1 MGQVARRVGRWL
13 VQGAGS
19 LVGLPGSATN
29 GTVATV
35 TLLPWRRFP
44 TIQDHRSRARP
55 ASSPNIGLESPEEV
69 QNASQ
74 QVSIRRRRRSSS
86 DRSGH
91 VRPPAESSRRPFS
104 RYRLVFPRRSPELDE
119 KGPRLPLVDL
129 GGLRICGSLHRDDS
143 IHRWESS
150 ENAPPPRPTGLV
162 AGSRLRVKWWE
173 LGGLGRW

>member
-1 MGQVARRVGRWL
+1 MRFMYCVAVILRRGDLQNRYD
-13 VQGAGS
+13 A
-19 LVGLPGSATN
+19 A
-29 GTVATV
+29 V
-35 TLLPWRRFP
+35 TLRCGRIL
-44 TIQDHRSRARP
+44 I
-55 ASSPNIGLESPEEV
+55 LC
-69 QNASQ
+69 SQ
-74 QVSIRRRRRSSS
+74 QVSIRSSS

-150 ENAPPPRPTGLV
+150 ENAPPPRPFLISFLFWVFCVTDLGCLV
-162 AGSRLRVKWWE
+162 FDLLSLMRA
-173 LGGLGRW
+173 

>member
-13 VQGAGS
+13 DQGAGS

-35 TLLPWRRFP
+35 TLLPSRRFP

-55 ASSPNIGLESPEEV
+55 GSSPNIGLESPEEV

-74 QVSIRRRRRSSS
+74 QVSIRSSS

-91 VRPPAESSRRPFS
+91 VRPPAESSRRPSLDTGLFS
-104 RYRLVFPRRSPELDE
+104 EKIAGTGR
-119 KGPRLPLVDL
+119 KGPAAPSCRSGWTQDMWIPSSRRLHPPWGIVD
-129 GGLRICGSLHRDDS
+129 GERGNWTVMIR
-143 IHRWESS
+143 
-150 ENAPPPRPTGLV
+150 
-162 AGSRLRVKWWE
+162 
-173 LGGLGRW
+173 

>member
-13 VQGAGS
+13 DQGAGS
-19 LVGLPGSATN
+19 SSN
-29 GTVATV
+29 ERTVATV
-35 TLLPWRRFP
+35 TLLPSRRFP

-55 ASSPNIGLESPEEV
+55 GSSPNIGLESPEEV

-74 QVSIRRRRRSSS
+74 QVSIRSSS

-150 ENAPPPRPTGLV
+150 ENAPPPRPFLISFLFWVFCVTDLGCLV
-162 AGSRLRVKWWE
+162 SICCL
-173 LGGLGRW
+173 